1 MATLSAHLRRSE
13 DHGCLPFHPDCPI
26 CRDERLS
33 GTLPAH
39 GVVSRRT
46 QAVMVAGMLAASTAT
61 PTVAVAQEGDQ
72 VSEGAAEPEQSGS
85 GATTDFDP
93 GGESDGLPFEGPEVP
108 DTEAAPETADPG
120 ALEPEPVTDLDAPV
134 ADAGDEPAPVAAP
147 APTPAPV
154 VTPPST
160 APVVTPP
167 STAAPAPAPPQQV
180 AVHSLPGAAAVDHEL
195 VATVNGERA
204 PRVQPKAPATPGP
217 ATSAP
222 ASAPS
227 ASAPP
232 VVHLVRAAPAPKPQ
246 HEAATSG
253 DRYHV
258 VAAGESL
265 WSISRDALGGS
276 ASPAKIAREVNRLWG
291 LNSARIATG
300 DPDLLRVG
308 TKLVLR

>member
-1 MATLSAHLRRSE
+1 MATLTAHLRRSE

-39 GVVSRRT
+39 GLVSRRT
-46 QAVMVAGMLAASTAT
+46 QAVLVAGMLAASTAT
-61 PTVAVAQEGDQ
+61 PTVAVAQEADQ
-72 VSEGAAEPEQSGS
+72 VSEGAVEPEQSGADS
-85 GATTDFDP
+85 GATSDFDP
-93 GGESDGLPFEGPEVP
+93 GGESADLPFEGPEVP
-108 DTEAAPETADPG
+108 DTEAAPDAADPD
-120 ALEPEPVTDLDAPV
+120 ALETEPVTDLGAPV
-134 ADAGDEPAPVAAP
+134 ADAGDEPAPAAAP
-147 APTPAPV
+147 APTPAPDV
-154 VTPPST
+154 P
-160 APVVTPP
+160 PP
-167 STAAPAPAPPQQV
+167 STAAPAPAPPQHV
-180 AVHSLPGAAAVDHEL
+180 AELSVPGAGAVDQDLEL
-195 VATVNGERA
+195 MVTVNRHRA
-204 PRVQPKAPATPGP
+204 PRVQPKAPAAPGP

-222 ASAPS
+222 ASAPT

-232 VVHLVRAAPAPKPQ
+232 VVHLVSAAQAPKRQ
-246 HEAATSG
+246 HEAARSG

-265 WSISRDALGGS
+265 WSISRDVLGDS
-276 ASPAKIAREVNRLWG
+276 ASPARIAREVNRLWA